1 MSQSTTHPKPVS
13 TPGDE
18 SGAGRAHWLL
28 MSEVAL
34 LLVLGGGFI
43 PPGSQRSEC
52 IMQMLLPGVAIR
64 LTCLNEMDE
73 AVRLVAGVELLLVL
87 LNPINGNV

>member
-1 MSQSTTHPKPVS
+1 MSQPAIRPKTASAPL
-13 TPGDE
+13 PNPAL
-18 SGAGRAHWLL
+18 GALAVLT
-28 MSEVAL
+28 SEAAL